1 MTEYSTAFKA
11 NMVKKLLM
19 PGGPTASALSSRSGI
34 SQPTLS
40 RWLRDARDGGM
51 PSQPK
56 HHLKVP
62 RRPGEWTSEEKL
74 RIVVE
79 AAGLEGDALGELL
92 RQEGVHDA
100 DLAEWRRV
108 VLSARGRSRRR
119 LPRPGIPGG
128 SGSLNA
134 SFFARTRPWQKR
146 LRFSC

>member
-62 RRPGEWTSEEKL
+62 RRPGVVANDL
-74 RIVVE
+74 DLPNRIC
-79 AAGLEGDALGELL
+79 
-92 RQEGVHDA
+92 
-100 DLAEWRRV
+100 LAV
-108 VLSARGRSRRR
+108 A
-119 LPRPGIPGG
+119 PRPLAT
-128 SGSLNA
+128 S
-134 SFFARTRPWQKR
+134 
-146 LRFSC
+146 